1 MLTYPFV
8 TLSKPVSPVRL
19 VSRVELWSPNALR
32 LMVKYLLKKKPLPLK
47 ENEQELL
54 LIKGRFYPP
63 LLWSH
68 LGLNQG
74 LPDYESGALT
84 N

>member
-32 LMVKYLLKKKPLPLK
+32 LMVKYRLSKKPLPLNR
-47 ENEQELL
+47 ERARDLAR
-54 LIKGRFYPP
+54 KGEILSSSLVVP
-63 LLWSH
+63 
-68 LGLNQG
+68 LGLE
-74 LPDYESGALT
+74 PRT
-84 N
+84 P

>member
-32 LMVKYLLKKKPLPLK
+32 LMVKCLLSKKPLPLNRERARVLARK
-47 ENEQELL
+47 GENLSSSL
-54 LIKGRFYPP
+54 VVP
-63 LLWSH
+63 
-68 LGLNQG
+68 LGLE
-74 LPDYESGALT
+74 PRT
-84 N
+84 P

>member
-84 N
+84 D

>member
-32 LMVKYLLKKKPLPLK
+32 LMVKYRLSKKPLPLNR
-47 ENEQELL
+47 E
-54 LIKGRFYPP
+54 
-63 LLWSH
+63 
-68 LGLNQG
+68 
-74 LPDYESGALT
+74 
-84 N
+84 

>member
-32 LMVKYLLKKKPLPLK
+32 LMVKYRLSKKPLPLNR
-47 ENEQELL
+47 ERARTLAR
-54 LIKGRFYPP
+54 KGKILSSSLVVP
-63 LLWSH
+63 
-68 LGLNQG
+68 LGLE
-74 LPDYESGALT
+74 PRT
-84 N
+84 P

>member
-32 LMVKYLLKKKPLPLK
+32 RMVKYRLSKEPLPLNRERARDLARK
-47 ENEQELL
+47 GENLFSSL
-54 LIKGRFYPP
+54 VVP
-63 LLWSH
+63 
-68 LGLNQG
+68 LGLE
-74 LPDYESGALT
+74 PRT
-84 N
+84 P

>member
-19 VSRVELWSPNALR
+19 ASRGELWCPNALR
-32 LMVKYLLKKKPLPLK
+32 LMVKHRLSKKPLPLK
-47 ENEQELL
+47 ENEQEFLL
-54 LIKGRFYPP
+54 VKGRFYPP

-74 LPDYESGALT
+74 LPDYESGALP

>member
-32 LMVKYLLKKKPLPLK
+32 RMVKYRLSKKPLPLNR
-47 ENEQELL
+47 ERARVLAR
-54 LIKGRFYPP
+54 KGKILSSSLVVP
-63 LLWSH
+63 
-68 LGLNQG
+68 LGLE
-74 LPDYESGALT
+74 PRT
-84 N
+84 P

>member
-32 LMVKYLLKKKPLPLK
+32 LMVKYRLSKKPLPLNR
-47 ENEQELL
+47 ERARDLAR
-54 LIKGRFYPP
+54 KGKILSSSLVVP
-63 LLWSH
+63 
-68 LGLNQG
+68 LGLE
-74 LPDYESGALT
+74 PRT
-84 N
+84 P

>member
-32 LMVKYLLKKKPLPLK
+32 LMVKYRLSKKPLPLNRERARDLARK
-47 ENEQELL
+47 EKILSSSL
-54 LIKGRFYPP
+54 VVP
-63 LLWSH
+63 
-68 LGLNQG
+68 LGLE
-74 LPDYESGALT
+74 PRT
-84 N
+84 P

>member
-32 LMVKYLLKKKPLPLK
+32 LMVKYRLSKKPLPLNRERARDLARK
-47 ENEQELL
+47 GENLSSSL
-54 LIKGRFYPP
+54 VVP
-63 LLWSH
+63 
-68 LGLNQG
+68 LGLE
-74 LPDYESGALT
+74 PRT
-84 N
+84 P

>member
-32 LMVKYLLKKKPLPLK
+32 LMVKYRLSKKPLPLNR
-47 ENEQELL
+47 ESARDLAR
-54 LIKGRFYPP
+54 KGKILSSSLVVP
-63 LLWSH
+63 
-68 LGLNQG
+68 LGLE
-74 LPDYESGALT
+74 PRT
-84 N
+84 P